1 MTATSTSKPVFAMDY
16 YDVDA
21 NGGDGEWC
29 LATHDF
35 DISIVLAWGGEE
47 ESWHNLIHSGRKSV
61 PQPS

>member
-1 MTATSTSKPVFAMDY
+1 MDY